1 MATAHPIPQ
10 APPDPRPALA
20 GAPLPDRAR
29 TWLDTATARVA
40 ADPTAIRALFP
51 AARRQCGQAP
61 LTDHWHT
68 DDAVRAALLTALPLR
83 GEALADAVADLY
95 RHGDPAEQRAVL
107 RALPLLEEVNA
118 EAGAEWDEGRVG
130 ADRARAGD
138 ENGFDGTSPSDSSG
152 SVNSPHVSAG
162 WGDPIPP
169 GGVGAPFRT
178 TGRPVPDVR
187 RPLFAAAAPADDR
200 LGELALSLVREALR
214 GNDNSVIEAALGA
227 YAAARLP
234 DAEYR
239 QAVLKCVFYDIPLDR
254 LYGLD
259 ARADRELARMLAD
272 FAHERIAAGRTV
284 PADVWPLVRAHTAL
298 AKSLA
303 ARARD
308 LAETRPEAAARA
320 LAALAETERDAA
332 TGQET
337 VAATV
342 GEPTPATAAETFA
355 ETGEKTVAATPSTPP
370 TPTGTLPRRP

>member
-29 TWLDTATARVA
+29 AWLDDATTRIA
-40 ADPTAIRALFP
+40 ADPAAIRALFP
-51 AARRQCGQAP
+51 AARRQCGHDR

-68 DDAVRAALLTALPLR
+68 DDAARAALLTALPLR
-83 GEALADAVADLY
+83 GAALADAVADLY

-107 RALPLLEEVNA
+107 RALPLLEEVNTECAQWPPDA
-118 EAGAEWDEGRVG
+118 EQPYA
-130 ADRARAGD
+130 AGD
-138 ENGFDGTSPSDSSG
+138 LDTTGIPAG
-152 SVNSPHVSAG
+152 SLAPAI
-162 WGDPIPP
+162 PTPRRTPPP
-169 GGVGAPFRT
+169 G
-178 TGRPVPDVR
+178 VPGVR
-187 RPLFAAAAPADDR
+187 RTLFASASADR
-200 LGELALSLVREALR
+200 LGDLALDLVREALR

-239 QAVLKCVFYDIPLDR
+239 QAVLKCVFNDIPLER

-308 LAETRPEAAARA
+308 LAGTRPEAASRA
-320 LAALAETERDAA
+320 LAALAETDAD
-332 TGQET
+332 G
-337 VAATV
+337 
-342 GEPTPATAAETFA
+342 PAPALPLGTTA
-355 ETGEKTVAATPSTPP
+355 
-370 TPTGTLPRRP
+370 PRRRS

>member
-1 MATAHPIPQ
+1 MATAHT
-10 APPDPRPALA
+10 APSAPDPRPALA

-40 ADPTAIRALFP
+40 ADPAAIRALFP

-118 EAGAEWDEGRVG
+118 EGGEWREDAGEAPTGDPDGPDGAKSAHGPVG
-130 ADRARAGD
+130 SGDRAAPGA
-138 ENGFDGTSPSDSSG
+138 
-152 SVNSPHVSAG
+152 SAG
-162 WGDPIPP
+162 PDDP
-169 GGVGAPFRT
+169 
-178 TGRPVPDVR
+178 
-187 RPLFAAAAPADDR
+187 AAPADASARHPVPRVRRTLLDAAPDDR
-200 LGELALSLVREALR
+200 LGDLALSLVREALR

-308 LAETRPEAAARA
+308 LAGTRPEAAARA
-320 LAALAETERDAA
+320 LAALAETEHETAA
-332 TGQET
+332 AGTTTAETIGQTFPET
-337 VAATV
+337 SATARPAA
-342 GEPTPATAAETFA
+342 PPSPATPITETTA
-355 ETGEKTVAATPSTPP
+355 PS
-370 TPTGTLPRRP
+370 PTGTLPRRP